1 MKFPLVAIVGRPN
14 VGKSTLFN
22 RIIGKRDAIVDNIS
36 GVTRDRIYG
45 EAEWAGKKFR
55 LIDTGGFVPESAD
68 IFESAIREQVQ
79 IAIDESEAIIFLV
92 DARAGVTP
100 VDAVIIK
107 MLRESNRNFYLVA
120 NKVDSEKVEIN
131 VSEFYS
137 LGVKQ
142 VYDISAIAGRK
153 LGDLLDVITSKFE
166 SGVAYEEDTRLKIAI
181 VGRPNVGKSSLVN
194 SLIGETRSIVTEIP
208 GTTRDSIDSIL
219 KYYNEEIVLID
230 TAGLRK
236 KKKVR
241 ESIEFFSNI
250 RTLKAIGE
258 CDVAV
263 VMLDAEAGLEKQDQK
278 IIDEV
283 VRWRKGL
290 IIAVNKWDLIEKD
303 SNTAHSFEKELF
315 EKLGAIDYAEIIFIS
330 ALTKQRIY
338 KLIDLSKTVYEERNK
353 KIPTNQLN
361 DDLLPEISSSPPPS
375 TPTGREVKIKYI
387 TQVGEHYPVFIFF
400 CNYPKHIADHYRRF
414 LEKLIRRLYGFKGVP
429 ITLSFKDK

>member
-181 VGRPNVGKSSLVN
+181 VGRPNVGK
-194 SLIGETRSIVTEIP
+194 
-208 GTTRDSIDSIL
+208 
-219 KYYNEEIVLID
+219 
-230 TAGLRK
+230 
-236 KKKVR
+236 
-241 ESIEFFSNI
+241 
-250 RTLKAIGE
+250 
-258 CDVAV
+258 
-263 VMLDAEAGLEKQDQK
+263 
-278 IIDEV
+278 
-283 VRWRKGL
+283 
-290 IIAVNKWDLIEKD
+290 
-303 SNTAHSFEKELF
+303 
-315 EKLGAIDYAEIIFIS
+315 
-330 ALTKQRIY
+330 
-338 KLIDLSKTVYEERNK
+338 
-353 KIPTNQLN
+353 
-361 DDLLPEISSSPPPS
+361 
-375 TPTGREVKIKYI
+375 
-387 TQVGEHYPVFIFF
+387 
-400 CNYPKHIADHYRRF
+400 
-414 LEKLIRRLYGFKGVP
+414 
-429 ITLSFKDK
+429 